1 MSLPTL
7 PAIGAEFPFNFL
19 HAEIIKYFTQKHD
32 ENKTKRAEFLE
43 HTRNNEE
50 TRLIQKDRELFNHFA
65 LRGNAETRLE
75 SLGFRVG
82 YSLVE
87 KVARDMPRLATELD
101 TMKFICKEFWTN
113 AFGKQVDNLR
123 TNHQSIY
130 VVQDNKFIT
139 ISSFAEGT
147 QYLKES
153 AMYLCFPAGVVRG
166 ALANLGIKCVVS
178 AAVETIP
185 IVKFTIH
192 LHKSS

>member
-1 MSLPTL
+1 MSVPLPSL
-7 PAIGAEFPFNFL
+7 GAEFPFNFL

-43 HTRNNEE
+43 QTRNNEE

-101 TMKFICKEFWTN
+101 TMKFICKEFWTK

-139 ISSFAEGT
+139 IASLAEGT

-178 AAVETIP
+178 ATVETIP